1 MHIGNVIAQVREDRK
16 IPRTKLG
23 KMIHLSPRTIEAYE
37 TEKQVP
43 SPDTVLAISKC
54 LKLPWLTQLYCKW
67 HCAIGQAYSYE
78 VLTAVNLDPAT
89 VLLKLVGEMAEAQA
103 VLERMLELTVNKN
116 DRECFTEVEWAE
128 FTRCLQ
134 EFLDV
139 EHNVECLKITLGQ
152 WCDVSEL
159 VSQHNSKCWQRGY
172 IRKNIERRVPA

>member
-1 MHIGNVIAQVREDRK
+1 VHIGNVIAQVREDRK

-54 LKLPWLTQLYCKW
+54 LKLPWLTQIHCKW
-67 HCAIGQAYSYE
+67 HCAIGDAYSYE
-78 VLTAVNLDPAT
+78 VLTGVNLDPAT

-103 VLERMLELTVNKN
+103 VLGRMLEITVNKN
-116 DRECFTEVEWAE
+116 SRECFTEVEWAE

-159 VSQHNSKCWQRGY
+159 ISQHNLKCKQRGY
-172 IRKNIERRVPA
+172 IRKNNERRRPA